1 MVYTVEIN
9 DDPYRHSMAA
19 TASATKTVNP
29 TSYESKSRKI
39 CCQVLGVMIVII
51 IVAVVTSLSI
61 FYSNHGSKFRKIKY
75 YIYTRPTITSKI
87 VYTYI

>member
-19 TASATKTVNP
+19 TASATKIVNP

-39 CCQVLGVMIVII
+39 CCHILGAMICII
-51 IVAVVTSLSI
+51 IVAVVISLSV
-61 FYSNHGSKFRKIKY
+61 FHSNRDGKFRKI
-75 YIYTRPTITSKI
+75 
-87 VYTYI
+87 